1 MSSEVIEKKVK
12 FKIKLDTQ
20 ILEFD
25 KPTVTGSEILLKAEK
40 TPIECFSL
48 YQKFRG
54 CDFEK
59 ISLDETVDLSK
70 PGLEQFTIKE
80 AEVFNYTVDGEPEMT
95 DKKTLSANE
104 ILILVGLNPADYYLV
119 QINPDDTQT
128 SYKDNP
134 DEPIII
140 NCTGLK
146 FVSAYR
152 SATPVAGT

>member
-1 MSSEVIEKKVK
+1 MSTEILEKKKK
-12 FKIKLDTQ
+12 FKIKVDNQ
-20 ILEFD
+20 IFEFD
-25 KPTVTGSEILLKAEK
+25 KSIVTGSEILTKAGK
-40 TPIECFSL
+40 TPIECYSL
-48 YQKFRG
+48 YQKFKG

-59 ISLDETVDLSK
+59 ISLDEPVDLSK
-70 PGLEQFTIKE
+70 PGLEQFTVKE

-104 ILILVGLNPADYYLV
+104 ILALIGLNPSDYYLV
-119 QINPDDTQT
+119 QLNPDGTQT

-152 SATPVAGT
+152 SGTPVA